1 MRDLR
6 GEMREFRQATIA
18 SFNAMRDD
26 LVDLRRHVNDGFAR
40 ADEGF
45 SNINARLDTTAAGL
59 THITDLLN
67 GLITDREND

>member
-40 ADEGF
+40 TDEGF